1 VIAAPDDC
9 REFETMKGND
19 DDLALVRRALFGDE
33 EAAAEIHK
41 LGPQLVN
48 YLISK
53 GAPRGSVSEDAVADF
68 LGDCFGARERS
79 PRASTNRILEL
90 YKGDGP
96 LIAWLKKSCWN
107 KYIDGIKGITLVPL
121 PEKEESD
128 GGAEAQTAPRSA
140 DPEVKARILAALE
153 FAFSEIDSLQLIF
166 LRLVYFEDVNQ
177 KDVAAVFNYDDT
189 TVSRHVSKGLET
201 LRKKFN
207 AFQKR
212 YPDSLQMEWSDL
224 LEICQSPPN
233 FFYEN

>member
-1 VIAAPDDC
+1 
-9 REFETMKGND
+9 MNGND
-19 DDLALVRRALFGDE
+19 DDLALVRRALSGDE
-33 EAAAEIHK
+33 QAATDIYK

-107 KYIDGIKGITLVPL
+107 KYIDGVKGIKQMPL
-121 PEKEESD
+121 PEKEEND
-128 GGAEAQTAPRSA
+128 GGAEAQTAAISA
-140 DPEVKARILAALE
+140 DPEVKERILAALE
-153 FAFSEIDSLQLIF
+153 FAFSEVDPLQLIF

-177 KDVAAVFNYDDT
+177 KEVAAVFNYDDT
-189 TVSRHVSKGLET
+189 TVSRQVSEGIKT
-201 LRKKFN
+201 LRKK
-207 AFQKR
+207 
-212 YPDSLQMEWSDL
+212 
-224 LEICQSPPN
+224 
-233 FFYEN
+233 